1 MKVLILKV
9 LFFDI
14 EIPGFYEAA
23 KQPVGCDEGWTKIS
37 EKCYKVSTERVSW
50 YKATEECGA
59 LGGKLVEPMN
69 AGEQEAVAA
78 LAKVSLGIEN
88 YWIGLTDKEIEDK

>member
-1 MKVLILKV
+1 
-9 LFFDI
+9 
-14 EIPGFYEAA
+14 
-23 KQPVGCDEGWTKIS
+23 
-37 EKCYKVSTERVSW
+37 
-50 YKATEECGA
+50 

-78 LAKVSLGIEN
+78 LAKVSLGMEK